1 MPKMSTGQA
10 KKRFSAKVPFTRR
23 GFLETSFKIG
33 AAAFTTGLFPKHY
46 VKANGQYNVLF
57 IIVDD
62 LRPLLG
68 CYGHPEIHTP
78 NIDAL
83 AKRGTLF
90 NRTYCQ
96 YPVCNPS
103 RTSMLTGLRPET
115 TRVFNNSTR
124 FRQTLPNTVTL
135 PQHFKAYG
143 YHTQSVGKIAHNL
156 PMQDDIYSWS
166 VPSWGLPITNQ
177 GPSHPSWQALDVD
190 DDELS
195 SGKTAKRA
203 VETLGKVKDTQFFLA
218 VGFHT
223 PHLPFYA
230 PKRYH
235 ELYKGENFNLPSS
248 SIFPS
253 NAPSIAG
260 GKLLGNIRLFQDIPD
275 EGTFSDAKALELIR
289 AYAASISYM
298 DAQVG
303 RVLDQLDALRLT
315 ENTVMVFAGDHGFH
329 LGEHGKWGKNSL
341 FEVSLR
347 SPLIIS
353 VPGQTHLGV
362 KTNALAELVDIY
374 PTLCNACQLPT
385 PSQLEGTSLLPVIEK
400 PTHPWKTA
408 AFSQVK
414 RGGIKGNSMRT
425 ERYRYTEWG
434 QNGSRGIELY
444 DYDADPDET
453 VNIVDLPENKEIV
466 AHLSERLHAGWQAAL
481 PDLQQQIIVP
491 QTLPWD
497 INNDGVVDIQ
507 DLILVSDGF
516 GVETAKNPKA
526 DVNRDGN
533 IDIIDLL
540 LVAAH
545 FGESGTSNAPS
556 MPTGISSEH
565 FDLIEQWLTEAH
577 LSHDDSPIFRRGIA
591 TLERLINTVVP
602 VKTALLPNYPNPF
615 NPETWIPYD
624 LAEGADVRIH
634 IYNLKGES
642 VRQLSLGFQTA
653 GIYRTR
659 SRAAYW
665 DGRDSVGERV
675 ASGVYFYTLHAGKI
689 KATRQMV
696 ILK

>member
-1 MPKMSTGQA
+1 MNNAKQQKLFSQA
-10 KKRFSAKVPFTRR
+10 FTRR
-23 GFLETSFKIG
+23 DFLSNSLKAGT
-33 AAAFTTGLFPKHY
+33 AAFTTGLLPKLT
-46 VKANGQYNVLF
+46 VDANCQYNVLF
-57 IIVDD
+57 IVVDD
-62 LRPLLG
+62 LRPMLG
-68 CYGHPEIHTP
+68 CYGHPEMHTP
-78 NIDAL
+78 NIDRLAL
-83 AKRGTLF
+83 QGTLF
-90 NRTYCQ
+90 NRAYCQ

-115 TRVFNNSTR
+115 TRVFINSTG
-124 FRQTLPNTVTL
+124 FREMLPNAVTL
-135 PQHFKAYG
+135 PQHFKMSG

-156 PMQDDIYSWS
+156 SMQDDIYSWS

-177 GPSHPSWQALDVD
+177 GPSNPSWQALDVE

-203 VETLGKVKDTQFFLA
+203 VEILKEIQNTQFFLA

-275 EGTFSDAKALELIR
+275 AGSFSDAKALELIR

-374 PTLCNACQLPT
+374 PTLCNACKLPT
-385 PSQLEGTSLLPVIEK
+385 PSQLEGTSLLPVIQK

-425 ERYRYTEWG
+425 ERHRYTEWG

-444 DYDADPDET
+444 DYHTNPVET
-453 VNIVDLPENKEIV
+453 VNIADLPGNKELV
-466 AHLSERLHAGWQAAL
+466 AHLSERLHAGWQEAL
-481 PDLQQQIIVP
+481 PDLQQQILVP

-497 INNDGVVDIQ
+497 INSDGVVDIQ
-507 DLILVSDGF
+507 DLILVSNSFDD
-516 GVETAKNPKA
+516 ESSEYPKA
-526 DVNRDGN
+526 DINKDGHV
-533 IDIIDLL
+533 DIIDLL
-540 LVAAH
+540 TVAAH
-545 FGESGTSNAPS
+545 FGESCNAAAPL
-556 MPTGISSEH
+556 ISAPLPPEH
-565 FDLIEQWLTEAH
+565 AALANEWLTEAH
-577 LSHDDSPIFRRGIA
+577 LTDDGSDVFRQGIA
-591 TLERLINTVVP
+591 TLEHLSNIAVPTETV
-602 VKTALLPNYPNPF
+602 LLPNYPNPF

-624 LAEGADVRIH
+624 LAEDADVRIY
-634 IYNLKGES
+634 IYNVKGES
-642 VRQLSLGFQTA
+642 IRNLSLGFQTA
-653 GIYRTR
+653 GTYRNR

-675 ASGVYFYTLHAGKI
+675 ASGVYFCTLHAGQVKT
-689 KATRQMV
+689 TRQMV